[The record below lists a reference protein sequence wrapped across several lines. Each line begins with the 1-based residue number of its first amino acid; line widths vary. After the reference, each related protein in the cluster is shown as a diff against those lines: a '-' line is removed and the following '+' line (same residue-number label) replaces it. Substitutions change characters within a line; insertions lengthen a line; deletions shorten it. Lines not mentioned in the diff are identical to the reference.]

1 MGRRKGRQVNGWII
15 LDKPQGM
22 TSNRALSLVKRSF
35 DARKAGHAGTL
46 DPLATGV
53 LPLAFGEATKT
64 VPFIFDGLKA
74 YQFEMRWGIE
84 TDTHDSEGEQT
95 ETSTERPDPEAIS
108 TALKDFIGDI
118 EQVPPRYSAIKVDGQ
133 RAYARARDGQE
144 FELEPRQVTIH
155 NLELID
161 IPDQD
166 HCVLS
171 ALCGKG
177 TYIRAIARDLG
188 RKLGCFAH
196 IRNLR
201 RTRVGHFMENATI
214 SLDKIEEIGHSAAG
228 REALMDLI
236 LPVEAALDDIPA
248 LVLDQADAA
257 RLKRGQSV
265 ILRGKDTPI
274 ITGSVYA
281 MSRGTL
287 VALGDVQKGELK
299 PLRVFNLP

>member
-1 MGRRKGRQVNGWII
+1 MGRRKGRAVNGWFI

-22 TSNRALSLVKRSF
+22 TSNRALTMVKRAF

-74 YQFEMRWGIE
+74 YRFEIRWGIE
-84 TDTHDSEGEQT
+84 TNTHDAEGET
-95 ETSTERPDPEAIS
+95 TRESGKRPTREAIEE
-108 TALKDFIGDI
+108 ALKDFIGDI
-118 EQVPPRYSAIKVDGQ
+118 EQVPPRFSAIKVDGE
-133 RAYARARDGQE
+133 RAYARARDGEE
-144 FELEPRQVTIH
+144 FELEPRRVTVHSLAIK
-155 NLELID
+155 D
-161 IPDQD
+161 IPDRD
-166 HCVLS
+166 HCILE
-171 ALCGKG
+171 ATCGKG
-177 TYIRAIARDLG
+177 TYVRAIARDLG
-188 RKLGCFAH
+188 RKLGCYGH

-228 REALMDLI
+228 REALTDLL

-248 LVLDQADAA
+248 LVLDKADAA

>member
-1 MGRRKGRQVNGWII
+1 MGRRKGRAVNGWII

-22 TSNRALSLVKRSF
+22 TSNRALTMVKRAF

-64 VPFIFDGLKA
+64 VPYIFDGLKA
-74 YQFEMRWGIE
+74 YRFKIRWGIE
-84 TDTHDSEGEQT
+84 TNTHDTEGET
-95 ETSTERPDPEAIS
+95 TRESDERPAPEAIKE
-108 TALKDFIGDI
+108 ALKDFIGDI
-118 EQVPPRYSAIKVDGQ
+118 EQVPPRFSAIKVDGE
-133 RAYARARDGQE
+133 RAYARARHGEE
-144 FELEPRQVTIH
+144 FELEPRRVTVH
-155 NLELID
+155 ELDILD

-166 HCVLS
+166 HCILE
-171 ALCGKG
+171 ATCGKG
-177 TYIRAIARDLG
+177 TYVRAIARDLG
-188 RKLGCFAH
+188 RKLGCYGH
-196 IRNLR
+196 IRSLR
-201 RTRVGHFMENATI
+201 RTRVGHFMEEATI

-228 REALMDLI
+228 REALTDLL

-248 LVLDQADAA
+248 LVLDRADAA